1 MSWRDISVINSEHLE
16 IIANYLCQL
25 KCSKLNNSKTTFES
39 NEFFASWE
47 DYENFKYLIERSKD
61 FYNLVFNMEEIE
73 VRDEHYSLWCNKLII
88 TFEDDKKIVLNCE
101 GKFTTAERQTLV
113 LNYAEA
119 ENKRLKEEIEK
130 LKLEL
135 SKYKGN

>member
-16 IIANYLCQL
+16 TIANYLYRM
-25 KCSKLNNSKTTFES
+25 KCKLNDSKPTLES
-39 NEFFASWE
+39 DELFASWG

-61 FYNLVFNMEEIE
+61 FYTLVFTMEEIE

-88 TFEDDKKIVLNCE
+88 TFEDDKKIILNCE
-101 GKFTTAERQTLV
+101 GKFTHEERQTLV
-113 LNYAEA
+113 LNCVEA

-135 SKYKGN
+135 SKCKRN